1 MLYYGDTKPEREEE
15 SKVSTTNGA
24 ASESNNELCRVRNLL
39 NHCLMGLITIQHN
52 GNMIIKLHE
61 THDVATVGIIFAIYN
76 LFQKICVVKPHAS
89 SFLSSR

>member
-15 SKVSTTNGA
+15 SKVASTNNSGVE
-24 ASESNNELCRVRNLL
+24 SEKVNELCRVRNLL

-61 THDVATVGIIFAIYN
+61 THDVATVGIIFTLYN
-76 LFQKICVVKPHAS
+76 LF
-89 SFLSSR
+89 